1 MVEMN
6 RRVLCDREVLEISIE
21 LPRLHILYFVYN
33 NVVFCDKHFSI
44 NSIND
49 SDALVVRLQDG
60 AVVDASNEL
69 RNLGVEKGMSLNCVF
84 LLLEAK
90 S

>member
-6 RRVLCDREVLEISIE
+6 RCVLCGHEVLEINIE
-21 LPRLHILYFVYN
+21 LPRLHTVYYVYN
-33 NVVFCDKHFSI
+33 NIVFCDKYFSMA
-44 NSIND
+44 SLKD

-69 RNLGVEKGMSLNCVF
+69 KKLGVEKGMSIHCVF
-84 LLLEAK
+84 LLLEAQN
-90 S
+90 